1 MRLSKLKL
9 TRNPHNI
16 NESLIK
22 SKRKRNRHTLTK
34 KKKREKRIPLIEERL
49 HYHRFLPKDRT
60 KHS

>member
-34 KKKREKRIPLIEERL
+34 KKKKRETNTINRRKTPLPSFPAKRQN
-49 HYHRFLPKDRT
+49 
-60 KHS
+60 